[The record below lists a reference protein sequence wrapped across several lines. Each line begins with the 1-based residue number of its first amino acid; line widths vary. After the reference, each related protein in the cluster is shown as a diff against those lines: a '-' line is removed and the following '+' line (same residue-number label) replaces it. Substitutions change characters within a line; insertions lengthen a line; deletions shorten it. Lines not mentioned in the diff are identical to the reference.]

1 MELQGRVKE
10 LEEQGLGLAAITYD
24 APEILAR
31 FASEHG
37 ITFPLLSD
45 RGSAVIKRYG
55 LLNTTVQPG
64 SRAYGIPFPG
74 TFLLDRTGRVVAR
87 YFEQAYQER
96 NTVAS
101 ILVRQGTG
109 SGSGP
114 SVSAATAHLEV
125 HARLADGV
133 VSPGSRTSLVLEIA
147 PRPGIHVYAPGQH
160 AYQVVRMVFDP
171 QPWLE
176 VHPLRYPASEIYHF
190 VPLDERVEVYQKPFR
205 LIQDLTIRATPDA
218 QKLLASVRQ
227 VTLTGRLEYQ
237 ACDDKF
243 CFAPT
248 SVPLSWTVDV
258 RPLLRPQ

>member
-24 APEILAR
+24 APAILER

-45 RGSAVIKRYG
+45 RGSAVIRRYG

-64 SRAYGIPFPG
+64 TRAEGIAFPG
-74 TFLLDRTGRVVAR
+74 TFILDRTGRVVAR

-133 VSPGSRTSLVLEIA
+133 VAPGSRTSLVLEVA
-147 PRPGIHVYAPGQH
+147 PRPGIHVYAPGTH
-160 AYQVVRMVFDP
+160 AYQVVRVVFDP

-176 VHPLRYPASEIYHF
+176 VHPTRYPASEVYHF
-190 VPLDERVEVYQKPFR
+190 VPLDERVEVYQRPFR
-205 LIQDLTIRATPDA
+205 LVQDLTIRASPEA
-218 QKLLASVRQ
+218 QKLLASVRRI
-227 VTLTGRLEYQ
+227 TLTGRLEYQ
-237 ACDDKF
+237 ACDDRF
-243 CFAPT
+243 CFAPA
-248 SVPLSWTVDV
+248 SVPLSWTLEV